1 MDQFRQVGEV
11 LGSLKALMVLKH
23 EIQINQRQCCL
34 LFDMLTFAF
43 ETISEEIR
51 QHLRFEDRNTKW
63 KALDLPMKELHKV
76 FKEAEFY
83 IKHCIDVKNWWGR
96 AISLHTNKDCVEL
109 HIHNLL
115 CCFPVVIEA
124 IETAAEISGVDQE
137 DMQKRRLALTQKYDQ
152 GCDDPKLFLWKF
164 GKQYI
169 VPREICHRLEYAWK
183 EDRWLLLE
191 KLEEKKTTAKHE
203 QRLGELLIRKLSNG
217 GTSKGKL
224 LPSNALV
231 GAQDYFVR
239 RRLGSGYPSGGGH
252 LKEIH
257 WLGESFAMRNFY
269 GSVDPLHAE
278 ISSVLSLSHPNVLQY
293 HCAFYDEDRK
303 EGFLVMELM
312 SKNLGAYIKE
322 HSGQRNRIPFSIP
335 VAVDIMLQIARGME
349 YLHSRKI
356 YHGDLNPSNVLLKAK
371 NASIGGFQAKITGFG
386 LTSVMSSTARSPKPT
401 GGDLDI
407 WLAPEVLTELGQPDS
422 KCSTKYTDKA
432 DVYSFAML
440 CFTLLTG
447 KVSFEDGHL
456 QGEKMARN
464 IRAGERPLF
473 SYPSPKYLSNLIKK
487 CWQSNPNQRPTFSS
501 ICRILRYI
509 KKNLVINPDHGD
521 PDSPPLLVD
530 YYDLETGYL
539 KKVPGEGSED
549 LAPVSLIPFQM
560 FTYKV
565 VEREKISGKKWD
577 LATEGSVHRAPSVFD
592 DEQMATMDDLFLA
605 PSDRRSVCSEII
617 DSKNPTVAADMR
629 SVISE
634 TPHRKLF
641 LFDQRS
647 LGSESPGKRF
657 SIAGDQRQVG
667 AGAPERSV
675 STMDQRPTIIQL
687 TEKRNDQKLTGENP
701 VEVQDKI
708 IIASKVAESQLPS
721 PRPRENGKSEL
732 LKVMQ
737 QKVEITEILEKK
749 QSLKP
754 IVERKPASL
763 ESSQGR
769 ISSQATA
776 GCQNLAENVEKGLEQ
791 NTESIPKSVLA
802 SSTTSTKTEPPTTS
816 IQEPGISENSGKK
829 AKRRKSKDRKTEK
842 STGTPNEDL
851 PRSSTA
857 RLKKTKLIWSP
868 ASSPARALRTCGS
881 SETPKDDSPR
891 SPSSTMRKIKTIFS
905 SDSSLARAFRTP
917 ENDSPRSSPSRMK
930 KMMPSFSPAS
940 SPSRPF
946 MGYASSKIPKGDSP
960 CSSPAR
966 MKKSITS
973 FSTAPSPS
981 RAFNSC
987 ASPKRSSASH
997 LKVHS
1002 PPKSP
1007 MSPCTR
1013 CSRLSRQS
1021 SLPVAMSQQES
1032 QIDHESTQVT

>member
-76 FKEAEFY
+76 FKEAELY

-137 DMQKRRLALTQKYDQ
+137 DMQKRRVALTQKYDQ
-152 GCDDPKLFLWKF
+152 ECDDPKLFLWKF

-217 GTSKGKL
+217 GTKGKL

-269 GSVDPLHAE
+269 GSIDPLHAE

-293 HCAFYDEDRK
+293 LCAFYDEDRN

-312 SKNLGAYIKE
+312 SKNLGACIKE

-371 NASIGGFQAKITGFG
+371 HASIGGFQAKITGFG
-386 LTSVMSSTARSPKPT
+386 MTSVMSSTARSPKPT
-401 GGDLDI
+401 GVDLDI
-407 WLAPEVLTELGQPDS
+407 WLAPEVLAEIGQPDS

-432 DVYSFAML
+432 DVYSFGML

-447 KVSFEDGHL
+447 KVPFEDGHL

-473 SYPSPKYLSNLIKK
+473 SYPSPKYLSNLTKK
-487 CWQSNPNQRPTFSS
+487 CWQTNPNQRPTFSS

-521 PDSPPLLVD
+521 PDSPPPLVD

-539 KKVPGEGSED
+539 KKLPGEGSED
-549 LAPVSLIPFQM
+549 LAPVSQIPFQM

-577 LATEGSVHRAPSVFD
+577 LATEGSVHRAQSVFD

-617 DSKNPTVAADMR
+617 DSKNPTLAADMR

-641 LFDQRS
+641 LFDQRKKKCFDN
-647 LGSESPGKRF
+647 GPKTTYYP
-657 SIAGDQRQVG
+657 
-667 AGAPERSV
+667 APEKRY
-675 STMDQRPTIIQL
+675 DQ
-687 TEKRNDQKLTGENP
+687 NLTGENP

-732 LKVMQ
+732 MKVMQ

-754 IVERKPASL
+754 IGERKPASV

-776 GCQNLAENVEKGLEQ
+776 GCQNLAENLEKGLEQ

-816 IQEPGISENSGKK
+816 IQEPGNSENSRKK
-829 AKRRKSKDRKTEK
+829 SKRRKSKDRKNEK
-842 STGTPNEDL
+842 STETPNEEL

-857 RLKKTKLIWSP
+857 RMKKTKLIWSP

-881 SETPKDDSPR
+881 SEKPKDDSPR
-891 SPSSTMRKIKTIFS
+891 SPSSTLRKIKTIFS
-905 SDSSLARAFRTP
+905 SSPARAFRTP
-917 ENDSPRSSPSRMK
+917 ENDSPRSSPTIMK

-940 SPSRPF
+940 SPSRPLKTC
-946 MGYASSKIPKGDSP
+946 GSSEIPKGYSP
-960 CSSPAR
+960 CASPAR
-966 MKKSITS
+966 MKKSIPS
-973 FSTAPSPS
+973 FSTASSPS
-981 RAFNSC
+981 RAFKPC
-987 ASPKRSSASH
+987 ASPKRSPASH
-997 LKVHS
+997 LKDHS

-1021 SLPVAMSQQES
+1021 SLPVAMSQQEP